1 MFNLPQSEKHL
12 AILTLGQYMCI
23 MYTLQNSWQNIYTST
38 CTCVCVCVCV
48 CIQEHYCLTDPI

>member
-1 MFNLPQSEKHL
+1 MLNLSQFEKHL

-23 MYTLQNSWQNIYTST
+23 CTHSRTADKIYIYTST
-38 CTCVCVCVCV
+38 CTCVCVCV